1 MQTNSASFRQVLV
14 FTCLHPVSTHEFLI
28 RIMSE
33 FGSLIAILQLTWKL
47 FIFRVKKKLTL
58 IVVQIQAID
67 KKIVTKKVDDLE
79 KKTKSIE

>member
-1 MQTNSASFRQVLV
+1 
-14 FTCLHPVSTHEFLI
+14 
-28 RIMSE
+28 MSE
-33 FGSLIAILQLTWKL
+33 FGSLIAILQVTWKL
-47 FIFRVKKKLTL
+47 FFIFRVKKKLTF